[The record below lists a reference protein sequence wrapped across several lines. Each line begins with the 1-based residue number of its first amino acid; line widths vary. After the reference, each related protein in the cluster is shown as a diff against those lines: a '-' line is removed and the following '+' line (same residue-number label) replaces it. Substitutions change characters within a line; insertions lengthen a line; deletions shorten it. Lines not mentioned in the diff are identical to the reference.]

1 MRGNVNTC
9 RDFPFH
15 LLFLC
20 RKIIYAALV
29 ALAVIIDA
37 QVRRMKKA

>member
-9 RDFPFH
+9 RDFLFH

-20 RKIIYAALV
+20 RKIIHAALV

>member
-9 RDFPFH
+9 RDFLFH

-20 RKIIYAALV
+20 RKIIRVALA
-29 ALAVIIDA
+29 ALAVIIDV

>member
-9 RDFPFH
+9 RDFLFH

-20 RKIIYAALV
+20 QKFIHAAFI
-29 ALAVIIDA
+29 ALAVIIDT
-37 QVRRMKKA
+37 QVRRVKKA

>member
-9 RDFPFH
+9 RCFPFH

-20 RKIIYAALV
+20 RKIIRVALV
-29 ALAVIIDA
+29 ALAVIIGA
-37 QVRRMKKA
+37 QIRRMKKA

>member
-9 RDFPFH
+9 RDFLLH

-20 RKIIYAALV
+20 RKIIRAALV
-29 ALAVIIDA
+29 ALAVIIDV
-37 QVRRMKKA
+37 QVCRMKKA